1 MNRRSWLLAAA
12 LLVTLVAGCGE
23 KESDESGTGPTAEP
37 FPTAATLGE
46 QVVMTAAEYLETE
59 PYASA
64 NRSRGERQAMLCKA
78 CHSLDRGGRNM
89 IGPALYGFIGTN
101 VGTRQGFEYSAVM
114 RNADFVWTP
123 AALDAWL
130 AQPGRFLPGNRMTFA
145 GVPDQKDRAD
155 LIAYLIEATTSDR

>member
-12 LLVTLVAGCGE
+12 LLVTLVAGCGK

-78 CHSLDRGGRNM
+78 CHSLDRGGPNM

>member
-12 LLVTLVAGCGE
+12 LLVTLVAGCGK
-23 KESDESGTGPTAEP
+23 KESDESGAGPAAEP

-78 CHSLDRGGRNM
+78 CHSLDKGGANM

-155 LIAYLIEATTSDR
+155 LIAYLIEATTPDR